1 MQWLKN
7 YCYRRFRT
15 SFAKAGEDLQV
26 FQLLKQ
32 KSKGIFVDIGS
43 HHPIKGSNSF
53 FFYLRGWTGL
63 CVDPNPDFKPLYGKI
78 RPNDIFLNIGI
89 SDEQGSLEYY
99 KLKDKLSARN
109 SFSKE
114 YIDKNN
120 LNDDVEQIY
129 RIQVK
134 PLKDILHNEMA
145 GKQIDFLTID
155 VEGLD
160 LQVLKGNDWNKHR
173 PSIICVESHLQLHED
188 IQSSTT
194 KYMTDKDYVLF
205 GKTMQGEQVGT
216 LFYKPT

>member
-32 KSKGIFVDIGS
+32 KSNGIFVDIGS

-63 CVDPNPDFKPLYGKI
+63 CVDPNPDFKPLYLKY
-78 RPNDIFLNIGI
+78 RPKDIFLNIGI

-99 KLKDKLSARN
+99 KLKDKLSVRN

-120 LNDDVEQIY
+120 LIDEVEQINL
-129 RIQVK
+129 IQIK
-134 PLKDILHNEMA
+134 PLKDILDKEMA

-160 LQVLKGNDWNKHR
+160 LEVLKGNNWNKYR
-173 PSIICVESHLQLHED
+173 PSIICVETHLQLHDD
-188 IQSSTT
+188 IQSRTT
-194 KYMTDKDYVLF
+194 EFMTDKNYVLF

-216 LFYKPT
+216 LFYKPL

>member
-32 KSKGIFVDIGS
+32 KSNGIFIDIGS

-63 CVDPNPDFKPLYGKI
+63 CVDPNPDFKPLYLKY
-78 RPNDIFLNIGI
+78 RPKDIFLNIGI

-99 KLKDKLSARN
+99 KLKDKLSVRN

-120 LNDDVEQIY
+120 LIDEVEQINL
-129 RIQVK
+129 IQIK
-134 PLKDILHNEMA
+134 PLKDILDKEMA

-160 LQVLKGNDWNKHR
+160 LEVLKGNNWNKYR
-173 PSIICVESHLQLHED
+173 PSIICVETHLQLHDD
-188 IQSSTT
+188 IQSRTT
-194 KYMTDKDYVLF
+194 EFMTDKNYVLF

-216 LFYKPT
+216 LFYKPL

>member
-1 MQWLKN
+1 
-7 YCYRRFRT
+7 
-15 SFAKAGEDLQV
+15 
-26 FQLLKQ
+26 
-32 KSKGIFVDIGS
+32 
-43 HHPIKGSNSF
+43 
-53 FFYLRGWTGL
+53 LRGWTGL
-63 CVDPNPDFKPLYGKI
+63 CVDPNPDFKRLYGKI

-99 KLKDKLSARN
+99 KLKDKLSVRN

-114 YIDKNN
+114 YIDNNN
-120 LNDDVEQIY
+120 LNDDIEQIY
-129 RIQVK
+129 NIQVK
-134 PLKDILHNEMA
+134 TLNDIFNTELDS
-145 GKQIDFLTID
+145 KQIDFLTID

-194 KYMTDKDYVLF
+194 KFMTDKEYILF

-216 LFYKPT
+216 LFYKPS